1 MKVIDRISPTT
12 AEWAADEFINYFGH
26 FTSIEDYLRFVKKE
40 VISQTS
46 SLFPLHDE
54 FFNED
59 ILSYYKA
66 SVYII
71 TFCLRWLLYRFTG

>member
-1 MKVIDRISPTT
+1 MKVIDKVSPTT

-46 SLFPLHDE
+46 SLFP
-54 FFNED
+54 
-59 ILSYYKA
+59 
-66 SVYII
+66 
-71 TFCLRWLLYRFTG
+71 